1 MFLNYISS
9 TMTDLIEEMEITWF
23 LEHTSPSNQSFSE
36 FDNYSNKL
44 YF

>member
-9 TMTDLIEEMEITWF
+9 TMTGLIEEMEITWF

-36 FDNYSNKL
+36 LDNYGNKL